1 VQASDWT
8 RTILPHC
15 LSKINRVAYG
25 MLTPA
30 DLAAIDPLTPES
42 RKLLA
47 VPFIG
52 KDVPSR
58 SSEFAHPDVLMGC
71 VCNSI
76 FVLLVGLHQ
85 HVCSSCA

>member
-1 VQASDWT
+1 M
-8 RTILPHC
+8 PHC
-15 LSKINRVAYG
+15 LAKINRVAYG

-30 DLAAIDPLTPES
+30 DLAACDPTTPDS

-58 SSEFAHPDVLMGC
+58 SSEFAHPDVLMG
-71 VCNSI
+71 
-76 FVLLVGLHQ
+76 
-85 HVCSSCA
+85 